1 MSVKL
6 AARPLRT
13 VIGRV
18 YHVPCV
24 HNSAGSSVVYQTQ
37 NVRQL
42 MSQSCRQPIVP
53 GRHFTTSGICCAS
66 TSGDG
71 GSRDIP
77 PGRKSRGSS
86 SSVGGSSG
94 GSTTSGGS
102 GGRGGKSGH
111 LSCPKCGDP
120 CTHVE
125 TFVSSTRFVKCE
137 KCHHFFVVLSET
149 DSRKTLKDASPPKPE
164 RAPPPPPKR
173 FMNI

>member
-1 MSVKL
+1 
-6 AARPLRT
+6 
-13 VIGRV
+13 
-18 YHVPCV
+18 
-24 HNSAGSSVVYQTQ
+24 
-37 NVRQL
+37 

-94 GSTTSGGS
+94 GSATSGGS

-125 TFVSSTRFVKCE
+125 TFVCKSKNVYMVLLAYNAHIYLIFRQMWFINWLIYLFIATDFV
-137 KCHHFFVVLSET
+137 FFYGSRWVCGGCCGILVKLYCIKVKMKIPSVFTMSEFIQ
-149 DSRKTLKDASPPKPE
+149 A
-164 RAPPPPPKR
+164 
-173 FMNI
+173 